1 MKELLTGFVVDA
13 QEFHLALAF
22 IPSGQSFFVFTQIII
37 KKKGE
42 GLKRREKSQFY
53 LKISKVIGIII
64 IVL

>member
-37 KKKGE
+37 KKKG
-42 GLKRREKSQFY
+42 G
-53 LKISKVIGIII
+53 GGG
-64 IVL
+64 

>member
-1 MKELLTGFVVDA
+1 M
-13 QEFHLALAF
+13 
-22 IPSGQSFFVFTQIII
+22 FTQIII
-37 KKKGE
+37 KKRGGR